1 MHLSLLYA
9 KIMGVRELNIESAEN
24 WVTPSFLLV
33 IIPTVKI
40 ALSFFQKS
48 TNLTALGIKEI
59 YGVRYQHDN
68 RAKNAKER
76 IRPRFQ

>member
-1 MHLSLLYA
+1 MHLSPLYA

-40 ALSFFQKS
+40 ALSFFRK
-48 TNLTALGIKEI
+48 NAILTALGIMDN

-68 RAKNAKER
+68 RAKNAKE
-76 IRPRFQ
+76 